1 MTTMTE
7 VQRRPADLA
16 EDAALRKMVNA
27 LVATWAK
34 AGDQD
39 ETLFDPNIAVTAAI
53 EFTALVLVHAG
64 EPRVG
69 YDAAARAICEE
80 LARRIAVYQA
90 QTTSKH

>member
-27 LVATWAK
+27 LVATFAK

-39 ETLFDPNIAVTAAI
+39 ETLFDPNIAITAAI
-53 EFTALVLVHAG
+53 EFLALLLAQAG

-69 YDAAARAICEE
+69 YDAAARAIGEE

-90 QTTSKH
+90 QTISKH